1 MESDDDGKSEDAAA
15 DGSGC
20 CGRALCSALLCSA
33 VQGKGRKAALSD
45 VSPAASQSSINAA
58 SAAVSGSAGAAAAA
72 ASAGGGAE
80 DEGERSRPAYFRVT
94 CRDNGAGMAHALIPR
109 SLGIVLSSTKYGVK
123 QTRGK
128 FGLGAKMALVWA
140 KKSTGLPIEVHSS
153 TSRHAPISY
162 CKLDIDI
169 YKNQPNVIKHEQR
182 ANEEGW
188 RGTEISVVIGGKWQN
203 YQSKVLN
210 YLKQLAVIT
219 PYAQINMAFID
230 HDKDRY
236 SHHTDTRTTAPCAF
250 REAVL

>member
-1 MESDDDGKSEDAAA
+1 
-15 DGSGC
+15 
-20 CGRALCSALLCSA
+20 L
-33 VQGKGRKAALSD
+33 QGKGRKAALSD

-58 SAAVSGSAGAAAAA
+58 SASVSGSAGAAAAA
-72 ASAGGGAE
+72 ASAGGAE
-80 DEGERSRPAYFRVT
+80 DEGDRSRPAYFRVT
-94 CRDNGAGMAHALIPR
+94 CRDNGAGMAHAIIPR

-153 TSRHAPISY
+153 TGRHSPISY

-169 YKNQPNVIKHEQR
+169 YKNLPNIIKHEQR

-236 SHHTDTRTTAPCAF
+236 SEALAHALAALVAF
-250 REAVL
+250 SQAAL